1 MAGSVGDP
9 PVTTPVWHPQSR
21 LCVSTNDALR
31 SYLVTQT
38 AARRRSVGA
47 VPSPSV
53 LPLFA
58 LTALTLLVIPGPA
71 VLYITTRAAAQGRR
85 AGVASLLGV
94 HTGSIVHVAAA
105 VAGLSAL
112 LVASAAAFTA
122 VKVVGAVYLVY
133 LGIRTIV
140 GRRAASGIAVS
151 ARGMRRLYVDG
162 IIVNVLNPKTALFFL
177 AFLPQF
183 VDPDRGPVWSQT
195 LALGLLFIALGV
207 ASDGAYALAGARLGR
222 VLHRDD
228 RSRRRSQV
236 AEGGV
241 LVGLGLTALAV
252 PHRGTS

>member
-1 MAGSVGDP
+1 
-9 PVTTPVWHPQSR
+9 
-21 LCVSTNDALR
+21 
-31 SYLVTQT
+31 
-38 AARRRSVGA
+38 
-47 VPSPSV
+47 VPSPSA

-71 VLYITTRAAAQGRR
+71 VLYITARAAAQGRR
-85 AGVASLLGV
+85 AGIASVLGV

-122 VKVVGAVYLVY
+122 VKVVGALYLVY
-133 LGIRTIV
+133 LGVRTIV

-151 ARGMRRLYVDG
+151 PRGMGRLYVDG

-207 ASDGAYALAGARLGR
+207 VSDGAYALAGARLGR
-222 VLHRDD
+222 LLHRDA

-236 AEGGV
+236 VEGGV
-241 LVGLGLTALAV
+241 LVGLGLTAIAV
-252 PHRGTS
+252 PHRTAS